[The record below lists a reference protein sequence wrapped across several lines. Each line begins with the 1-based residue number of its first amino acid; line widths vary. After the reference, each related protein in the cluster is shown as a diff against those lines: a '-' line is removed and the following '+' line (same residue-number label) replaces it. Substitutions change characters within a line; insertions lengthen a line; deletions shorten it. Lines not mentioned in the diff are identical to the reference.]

1 MNKTT
6 RETVAIKK
14 MKRKFES
21 WDEAM
26 SLREVKTL
34 RRLNHANVVKLK
46 EVIRVQND
54 VYLVFEYMSGTILD
68 HMRDYRRFR
77 GANGLPNDE
86 VQSIMKQV
94 LLGLAFVHDRGYFH
108 RDLKPENLLFQDGSV
123 KIADFGLSKE
133 CKRNQNHT
141 NYVSTRWY
149 RAPEIML
156 RQKNYDQMVD
166 VFAVG
171 CIFAELYTGEPLL
184 PGSSETDMLHR
195 LSRLIG
201 CVPSS
206 WKAGYDVANGIGLT
220 NLPGCMIEP
229 NRDMALK
236 SLQNVLSTA
245 NQQALDLIH

>member
-1 MNKTT
+1 
-6 RETVAIKK
+6 
-14 MKRKFES
+14 
-21 WDEAM
+21 M

-54 VYLVFEYMSGTILD
+54 VYLVFEFLSGTILD
-68 HMRDYRRFR
+68 YMRDYQRFR
-77 GANGLPNDE
+77 GAKGLPNDQI
-86 VQSIMKQV
+86 QSIMKQA
-94 LLGLAFVHDRGYFH
+94 LMGLAFVHDRGYFH
-108 RDLKPENLLFQDGSV
+108 RDLKPENLLYQDGML

-133 CKRNQNHT
+133 CKRGQNHT

-156 RQKNYDQMVD
+156 RQKNYGTMVD
-166 VFAVG
+166 VFALG
-171 CIFAELYTGEPLL
+171 CIFAELFTGEPLL

-206 WKAGYDVANGIGLT
+206 WKTGHDVASGIGMT
-220 NLPGCMIEP
+220 NLPGCLSEP
-229 NRDMALK
+229 NREMALK
-236 SLQNVLSTA
+236 
-245 NQQALDLIH
+245 